1 MKKFRSL
8 FDLCMVREGQRNGK
22 TVKIT
27 AMSYLRPCDDKEQ
40 RMEDLL
46 LQNSEYILLRG
57 KGDGNWPGL
66 LREVSIVPA
75 RRIDGQ
81 AVIDL
86 HSSVPAE
93 YQENA
98 VFMMNVV
105 TLHELC
111 LAPGVRNLLT
121 HEEDGGFRLLDK
133 PIVLFDSM
141 PCTKKGSVPILYGDF
156 SRICIEDCG
165 RDELWQECRKTS
177 SDDARCAMTGY
188 LNCTLVDRQ
197 AVWGMKLM

>member
-1 MKKFRSL
+1 MKNRRTL
-8 FDLCMVREGQRNGK
+8 FDLCMVREGARNGK

-27 AMSYLRPCDDKEQ
+27 AMSYLRPCDDREQ

-46 LQNSEYILLRG
+46 LQTSEYILLRG
-57 KGDGNWPGL
+57 KRDGSWPGL
-66 LREVSIVPA
+66 LREVSIVPV
-75 RRIDGQ
+75 RRLDGQ
-81 AVIDL
+81 VVIKL
-86 HSSVPAE
+86 HDSLPEA

-105 TLHELC
+105 TLHELRS
-111 LAPGVRNLLT
+111 APGAGKLLT
-121 HEEDGGFRLLDK
+121 HEGDGDFRLLDK
-133 PIVLFDSM
+133 PIVLCDSM

-165 RDELWQECRKTS
+165 RGELWQECRS
-177 SDDARCAMTGY
+177 EDSGNARCAMTGY
-188 LNCTLVDRQ
+188 LNFTLEDRQ

>member
-1 MKKFRSL
+1 MKKLRSL

-46 LQNSEYILLRG
+46 LQTSEYILLRG
-57 KGDGNWPGL
+57 KGDGSWPGL
-66 LREVSIVPA
+66 LREVNITPV
-75 RRIDGQ
+75 RRLDRQ
-81 AVIDL
+81 AVLAL
-86 HSSVPAE
+86 HDSVPKE
-93 YQENA
+93 YRENA

-111 LAPGVRNLLT
+111 LAHGVRNLLI
-121 HEEDGGFRLLDK
+121 HEEDGSFRILDK
-133 PIVLFDSM
+133 PIVLCDSM

-156 SRICIEDCG
+156 SQISIEDCG
-165 RDELWQECRKTS
+165 RDELWQECRTKDS
-177 SDDARCAMTGY
+177 GAARCAMIGY
-188 LNCTLVDRQ
+188 LNCTLEDRQ

>member
-8 FDLCMVREGQRNGK
+8 FDLCMVREGARNGK

-46 LQNSEYILLRG
+46 LQTSEYILLRG
-57 KGDGNWPGL
+57 KGDGSWPGL
-66 LREVSIVPA
+66 LREVGIVPA
-75 RRIDGQ
+75 RSLDRQ
-81 AVIDL
+81 AVIKL
-86 HSSVPAE
+86 HDSLPEA

-98 VFMMNVV
+98 VFMMNIV
-105 TLHELC
+105 TLHELRS
-111 LAPGVRNLLT
+111 APGAGKLLT
-121 HEEDGGFRLLDK
+121 HEGDGDFRLLDK
-133 PIVLFDSM
+133 PIVLCDSM

-165 RDELWQECRKTS
+165 RGELWQECRS
-177 SDDARCAMTGY
+177 EDSGNARCAMTGY
-188 LNCTLVDRQ
+188 LNCALEDRQ

>member
-1 MKKFRSL
+1 MKNCRSL
-8 FDLCMVREGQRNGK
+8 FDLCPVREGARNGK

-46 LQNSEYILLRG
+46 LQTSEYILLRG
-57 KGDGNWPGL
+57 KGDGSWPGL
-66 LREVSIVPA
+66 LREVSIVPV
-75 RRIDGQ
+75 RRLDVQ
-81 AVIDL
+81 VVIKL

-111 LAPGVRNLLT
+111 LAPGADNLLT
-121 HEEDGGFRLLDK
+121 HEGDGNFRLLGK
-133 PIVLFDSM
+133 PIVLCDSM

-156 SRICIEDCG
+156 SKTCIEDCG
-165 RDELWQECRKTS
+165 RDELWQECRS
-177 SDDARCAMTGY
+177 EDSGFARCAMTGY
-188 LNCTLVDRQ
+188 LNCMLVDRQ

>member
-1 MKKFRSL
+1 
-8 FDLCMVREGQRNGK
+8 
-22 TVKIT
+22 
-27 AMSYLRPCDDKEQ
+27 
-40 RMEDLL
+40 MEDLL

-133 PIVLFDSM
+133 PIVLCDSC
-141 PCTKKGSVPILYGDF
+141 PAQRRAAFRSSTATSAEYALRTVGATN
-156 SRICIEDCG
+156 CG
-165 RDELWQECRKTS
+165 RNAATQ
-177 SDDARCAMTGY
+177 AQMT
-188 LNCTLVDRQ
+188 R
-197 AVWGMKLM
+197 AAP

>member
-1 MKKFRSL
+1 MRKYRSL
-8 FDLCMVREGQRNGK
+8 FDLCMVWEGQRNRK

-46 LQNSEYILLRG
+46 LQTSEYILLRG
-57 KGDGNWPGL
+57 KGDGSWPGL

-75 RRIDGQ
+75 RRLDGQ
-81 AVIDL
+81 VVIKL
-86 HSSVPAE
+86 HNSLPEA

-105 TLHELC
+105 ALHELC

-121 HEEDGGFRLLDK
+121 HEGDGDFRLLDK
-133 PIVLFDSM
+133 PIVLCDSM

-165 RDELWQECRKTS
+165 RGELWQECRNTG
-177 SDDARCAMTGY
+177 SDDTRCAMTGY
-188 LNCTLVDRQ
+188 LNCTLEDRQ

>member
-1 MKKFRSL
+1 MKNCRSL
-8 FDLCMVREGQRNGK
+8 FDLCMVREGARNEK

-40 RMEDLL
+40 RMEDRL
-46 LQNSEYILLRG
+46 LQTSEYILLRG
-57 KGDGNWPGL
+57 KGDGSWPGL

-75 RRIDGQ
+75 RRLDGQ

-86 HSSVPAE
+86 HNSVSAE

-105 TLHELC
+105 TLHELR
-111 LAPGVRNLLT
+111 LAPGAGRLLT

-133 PIVLFDSM
+133 PIVLCDSM
-141 PCTKKGSVPILYGDF
+141 PCTKRGSVPILYGDF
-156 SRICIEDCG
+156 SKICIEDCG
-165 RDELWQECRKTS
+165 RDELWQECRTEDS
-177 SDDARCAMTGY
+177 GNTRCAMTGY
-188 LNCTLVDRQ
+188 LNCTLEDRQ
-197 AVWGMKLM
+197 AIWGLKLL

>member
-27 AMSYLRPCDDKEQ
+27 AMSYRGRGDVKER

-46 LQNSEYILLRG
+46 LRTSEYILLRG
-57 KGDGNWPGL
+57 KRDGSWPGL

-75 RRIDGQ
+75 RRLDGQ
-81 AVIDL
+81 AVIKL
-86 HSSVPAE
+86 HDSLPEA

-98 VFMMNVV
+98 VFIMNVV

-121 HEEDGGFRLLDK
+121 HEGDGDFRLLDK
-133 PIVLFDSM
+133 PIVLCDSM

-156 SRICIEDCG
+156 SKICIEDCG
-165 RDELWQECRKTS
+165 RDELWQECS
-177 SDDARCAMTGY
+177 SEDSGFARCAMTGY
-188 LNCTLVDRQ
+188 LNCTLEDRQ

>member
-1 MKKFRSL
+1 MRKYRSL

-27 AMSYLRPCDDKEQ
+27 AMSYLRPCDDREQ
-40 RMEDLL
+40 RMEDRL
-46 LQNSEYILLRG
+46 LQTSEYILLRG
-57 KGDGNWPGL
+57 KRDGSWPGL

-75 RRIDGQ
+75 RRLDGQ

-86 HSSVPAE
+86 RDSLPEA

-111 LAPGVRNLLT
+111 LTPGVRNLLT
-121 HEEDGGFRLLDK
+121 REGDGGFRLLDK
-133 PIVLFDSM
+133 PIVLCDSM
-141 PCTKKGSVPILYGDF
+141 PCTKKGSVSVLFGDF
-156 SRICIEDCG
+156 SKVSIEDCG
-165 RDELWQECRKTS
+165 CDELWQECRS
-177 SDDARCAMTGY
+177 EDSGNARCAMTGY
-188 LNCTLVDRQ
+188 LNYTLEDRQ
-197 AVWGMKLM
+197 AIWGLKLL

>member
-8 FDLCMVREGQRNGK
+8 FDLCMVREGARNGK

-46 LQNSEYILLRG
+46 LQTSEYILLRG
-57 KGDGNWPGL
+57 KGDGSWPGL
-66 LREVSIVPA
+66 LREISIVPV
-75 RRIDGQ
+75 RRLDVQ
-81 AVIDL
+81 VVIKL

-111 LAPGVRNLLT
+111 LAPGADNLLT
-121 HEEDGGFRLLDK
+121 HEGDGNFRLLGK
-133 PIVLFDSM
+133 PIVLCDSM
-141 PCTKKGSVPILYGDF
+141 PFTKKGSIPILYGDF

-165 RDELWQECRKTS
+165 RGELWQECRS
-177 SDDARCAMTGY
+177 EYSGNARCAMTGY
-188 LNCTLVDRQ
+188 LNFTLEDRQ
-197 AVWGMKLM
+197 AIWGMKLM

>member
-1 MKKFRSL
+1 MKYKSL
-8 FDLCMVREGQRNGK
+8 LDLCPIREGQRNGK

-27 AMSYLRPCDDKEQ
+27 AMSYLRPCDDKER

-46 LQNSEYILLRG
+46 LQTSEYILLRG
-57 KGDGNWPGL
+57 KGDGSWPGL

-75 RRIDGQ
+75 RRFDGQ

-111 LAPGVRNLLT
+111 LAPGADNLLT
-121 HEEDGGFRLLDK
+121 HEGGFRLLNR
-133 PIVLFDSM
+133 PIVLCDSM

-156 SRICIEDCG
+156 SQISIEDCG
-165 RDELWQECRKTS
+165 RDELWQECRS
-177 SDDARCAMTGY
+177 EDSGAARCAMTGY

>member
-8 FDLCMVREGQRNGK
+8 FDLCMFGEGARNGK

-27 AMSYLRPCDDKEQ
+27 AMSYLRSCDDKEL

-46 LQNSEYILLRG
+46 LQTSEYILLRG
-57 KGDGNWPGL
+57 KGDGSWPGL

-75 RRIDGQ
+75 RWLDGQ
-81 AVIDL
+81 VVIKL

-93 YQENA
+93 YQESA
-98 VFMMNVV
+98 VFLMNVV
-105 TLHELC
+105 TLHELRSV
-111 LAPGVRNLLT
+111 PGADNLMT
-121 HEEDGGFRLLDK
+121 HEGGFQLLNR
-133 PIVLFDSM
+133 PIVLCDSM

-156 SRICIEDCG
+156 RKICIEDCG
-165 RDELWQECRKTS
+165 RDDLWQECRS
-177 SDDARCAMTGY
+177 EDSGNARCAMTGY
-188 LNCTLVDRQ
+188 LNFTLEDRQ

>member
-1 MKKFRSL
+1 MKNCRSL
-8 FDLCMVREGQRNGK
+8 FDLCMVREGQCNGN

-46 LQNSEYILLRG
+46 LQTSEYILLRG
-57 KGDGNWPGL
+57 KRDGSWPGL
-66 LREVSIVPA
+66 LREVSIVPV
-75 RRIDGQ
+75 RRLDGQ
-81 AVIDL
+81 VVIKL

-111 LAPGVRNLLT
+111 LAPGADNLLT
-121 HEEDGGFRLLDK
+121 HEGGFQLLNR
-133 PIVLFDSM
+133 PIVLCDSM

-156 SRICIEDCG
+156 SQISIEDCR
-165 RDELWQECRKTS
+165 RDELWQECRNGHT
-177 SDDARCAMTGY
+177 DDARCAMTGY
-188 LNCTLVDRQ
+188 LNCTLGDRQ
-197 AVWGMKLM
+197 AIWGLKLL

>member
-27 AMSYLRPCDDKEQ
+27 AMSYLRPCDDREQ
-40 RMEDLL
+40 RMEDRL
-46 LQNSEYILLRG
+46 LQTSEYILLRG
-57 KGDGNWPGL
+57 KKDGGWPGL
-66 LREVSIVPA
+66 LREVNIVPL
-75 RRIDGQ
+75 RRIDSQ

-86 HSSVPAE
+86 RDSVPAE

-105 TLHELC
+105 TLHELR
-111 LAPGVRNLLT
+111 LSPGAGNLLT

-133 PIVLFDSM
+133 PIVLCDSM
-141 PCTKKGSVPILYGDF
+141 PCTRKGSVPILYGDF
-156 SRICIEDCG
+156 SQISIEDCG
-165 RDELWQECRKTS
+165 RDELWQECRS
-177 SDDARCAMTGY
+177 EDSGDARCAMTGY

>member
-1 MKKFRSL
+1 MKKYRSL
-8 FDLCMVREGQRNGK
+8 FDLCTVREGQRNGK

-27 AMSYLRPCDDKEQ
+27 AMSYLRPCDDKEL
-40 RMEDLL
+40 RMEDRL
-46 LQNSEYILLRG
+46 LQTSEYILLRG
-57 KGDGNWPGL
+57 KKDGSWPGL

-75 RRIDGQ
+75 RRLDCQ
-81 AVIDL
+81 AVIGLRDSL
-86 HSSVPAE
+86 PEA
-93 YQENA
+93 YQNNA

-111 LAPGVRNLLT
+111 LAPGAGNLLS
-121 HEEDGGFRLLDK
+121 HQGGFRLLGK
-133 PIVLFDSM
+133 PVVLCDSM

-156 SRICIEDCG
+156 SQISIEDCG
-165 RDELWQECRKTS
+165 RDELWQECRS
-177 SDDARCAMTGY
+177 EDSGAARCAMTGY

>member
-1 MKKFRSL
+1 MKNCRSL
-8 FDLCMVREGQRNGK
+8 FDLCPVREGARNGK

-46 LQNSEYILLRG
+46 LQTSEYILLRG
-57 KGDGNWPGL
+57 KRDGSWPGL

-75 RRIDGQ
+75 RRLDGQ
-81 AVIDL
+81 AVIKL
-86 HSSVPAE
+86 HDSLPAE

-98 VFMMNVV
+98 VFIMNVV
-105 TLHELC
+105 TLHEMRS
-111 LAPGVRNLLT
+111 APGAGKLLT
-121 HEEDGGFRLLDK
+121 HEGDGDFRLLDK
-133 PIVLFDSM
+133 PIVLCDSM
-141 PCTKKGSVPILYGDF
+141 PCTKKGSVPILYGAF

-165 RDELWQECRKTS
+165 RGELWQECRNTS

-188 LNCTLVDRQ
+188 LNCMLEDRQ

>member
-1 MKKFRSL
+1 MKNRRTL
-8 FDLCMVREGQRNGK
+8 FDLCMVREGARNGK

-27 AMSYLRPCDDKEQ
+27 AMSYLRPCDDKER

-46 LQNSEYILLRG
+46 LQTSEYILLRG
-57 KGDGNWPGL
+57 KGDGSWPGL
-66 LREVSIVPA
+66 LREVSIVPV
-75 RRIDGQ
+75 RRLDGQ
-81 AVIDL
+81 VVIKL
-86 HSSVPAE
+86 HDSLPEA

-105 TLHELC
+105 TLHELRSV
-111 LAPGVRNLLT
+111 PGAGKLLT
-121 HEEDGGFRLLDK
+121 HEGDGDFRLLDK
-133 PIVLFDSM
+133 PIVLCDSM

-165 RDELWQECRKTS
+165 RGELWQECRS
-177 SDDARCAMTGY
+177 EDSGNARCAMTGY
-188 LNCTLVDRQ
+188 LNFTLEDRQ

>member
-8 FDLCMVREGQRNGK
+8 FDLCMVREGARNGK

-46 LQNSEYILLRG
+46 LQTSEYILLRG
-57 KGDGNWPGL
+57 RRDGSWPGL

-75 RRIDGQ
+75 RSLDRQ
-81 AVIDL
+81 AVIKL
-86 HSSVPAE
+86 HDSLPEA

-98 VFMMNVV
+98 VFMMNIV
-105 TLHELC
+105 TLHELRS
-111 LAPGVRNLLT
+111 APGAGKLLT
-121 HEEDGGFRLLDK
+121 HEGDGDFRLLDK
-133 PIVLFDSM
+133 PIVLCDSM

-165 RDELWQECRKTS
+165 RGELWQECRS
-177 SDDARCAMTGY
+177 EDSGNARCAMTGY
-188 LNCTLVDRQ
+188 LNCTLEDRQ

>member
-8 FDLCMVREGQRNGK
+8 FDLCMVREGARNGK

-46 LQNSEYILLRG
+46 LQTSEYILLRG
-57 KGDGNWPGL
+57 KGDGSWPGL
-66 LREVSIVPA
+66 LREVGIVPA
-75 RRIDGQ
+75 RSLDRQ
-81 AVIDL
+81 AVIKL
-86 HSSVPAE
+86 HDSLPEA

-98 VFMMNVV
+98 VFMMNIV
-105 TLHELC
+105 TLHELRS
-111 LAPGVRNLLT
+111 APGAGKLLT
-121 HEEDGGFRLLDK
+121 HEGDGDFRLLDK
-133 PIVLFDSM
+133 PIVLCDSM

-165 RDELWQECRKTS
+165 RGELWQECRS
-177 SDDARCAMTGY
+177 EDSGNARCAMTGY
-188 LNCTLVDRQ
+188 LNFTLEDRQ

>member
-8 FDLCMVREGQRNGK
+8 FDLCMVREGARNGK

-27 AMSYLRPCDDKEQ
+27 AMSYMRPCDDKEQ

-46 LQNSEYILLRG
+46 LQASEYILLRG
-57 KGDGNWPGL
+57 KGDGSWLGL
-66 LREVSIVPA
+66 LREVSIVPV
-75 RRIDGQ
+75 RRLDGQ
-81 AVIDL
+81 AVKKL

-133 PIVLFDSM
+133 PIVLCDSM
-141 PCTKKGSVPILYGDF
+141 FFTKKGSVPILYGDF
-156 SRICIEDCG
+156 SQISIEDCG
-165 RDELWQECRKTS
+165 RDELWQECLS
-177 SDDARCAMTGY
+177 EDSGAARCAMTGY